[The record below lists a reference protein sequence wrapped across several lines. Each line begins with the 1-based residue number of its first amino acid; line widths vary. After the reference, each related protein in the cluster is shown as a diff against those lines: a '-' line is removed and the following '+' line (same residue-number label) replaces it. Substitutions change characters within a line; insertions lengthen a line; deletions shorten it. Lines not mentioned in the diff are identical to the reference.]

1 MGNISSSK
9 LRGQTVPNLILIDA
23 YKEKLEFP
31 DLKRAAYDKY
41 HEFEPDQMIIEAKA
55 AGSPLILN

>member
-1 MGNISSSK
+1 MFHGPDDEG
-9 LRGQTVPNLILIDA
+9 RTRPNLILIDA

-41 HEFEPDQMIIEAKA
+41 WEFEPDQMIIEAKA
-55 AGSPLILN
+55 AGSPLILS